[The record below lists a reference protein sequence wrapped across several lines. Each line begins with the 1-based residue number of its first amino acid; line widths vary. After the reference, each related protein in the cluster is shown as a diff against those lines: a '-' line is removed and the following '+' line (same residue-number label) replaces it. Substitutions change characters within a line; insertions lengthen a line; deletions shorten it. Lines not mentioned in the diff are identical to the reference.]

1 MLSRSAAG
9 IRGSTLVQIS
19 KFTFALISLS
29 CHHSCS
35 LVFLISQII
44 NMPGNP
50 NAVAECMEA
59 LLPAL
64 KHALKQIKGDK
75 REKHPK
81 HVPHAEATAP
91 ADTWDKSYK
100 SAYEAAEETKEAGCS
115 CTH

>member
-1 MLSRSAAG
+1 
-9 IRGSTLVQIS
+9 
-19 KFTFALISLS
+19 
-29 CHHSCS
+29 
-35 LVFLISQII
+35 
-44 NMPGNP
+44 MPGNP

-81 HVPHAEATAP
+81 HVPHAEASPAP
-91 ADTWDKSYK
+91 AADTWDKSYK
-100 SAYEAAEETKEAGCS
+100 AAYEGAEETKDAGCS